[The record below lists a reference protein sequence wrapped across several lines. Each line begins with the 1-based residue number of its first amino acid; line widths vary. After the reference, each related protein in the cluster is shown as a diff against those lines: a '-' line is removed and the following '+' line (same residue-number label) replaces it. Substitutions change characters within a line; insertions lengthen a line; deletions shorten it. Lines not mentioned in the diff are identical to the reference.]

1 MIEAANHELAGP
13 TVTTSG
19 DHLPVLEGV
28 HIATTVN
35 CFVMTSAIS
44 QTYRNDS
51 DDEIEVTYT
60 FPLSTDAVLTDL
72 KITINGKT
80 LNAQVLPKK
89 TAERDYEAAIESGDT
104 PVMVQAGRP
113 GLYNASIGNLLPGE
127 QLVIDIQT
135 AQPLQEIDG
144 TYRLRIPTVIAPNYG
159 DAQRDGGL

>member
-1 MIEAANHELAGP
+1 MIEAANPELTGP

-35 CFVMTSAIS
+35 GFVMTSAIS
-44 QTYRNDS
+44 QTYRNNS

-60 FPLSTDAVLTDL
+60 FPLPTDAVLTDL

-104 PVMVQAGRP
+104 LSWCKLAGLGSTKPASVTFCPVNGW
-113 GLYNASIGNLLPGE
+113 SS
-127 QLVIDIQT
+127 T
-135 AQPLQEIDG
+135 F
-144 TYRLRIPTVIAPNYG
+144 TVHNPC
-159 DAQRDGGL
+159 RK